1 MGEDAL
7 MQTERPGRL
16 ISLALGST
24 AIFDVTGA
32 VIYRAVRDSLP
43 PAPAPGPSPFQ
54 QATRELLDAR
64 HEAIMQA
71 RGAPSAASPVPAPAP
86 PPCPR

>member
-32 VIYRAVRDSLP
+32 AIYRAVREGLP
-43 PAPAPGPSPFQ
+43 PAPAAESAPNPFQ

-64 HEAIMQA
+64 HEATLQA
-71 RGAPSAASPVPAPAP
+71 RGDGRPVRSA
-86 PPCPR
+86 

>member
-32 VIYRAVRDSLP
+32 VIYRAVRES
-43 PAPAPGPSPFQ
+43 APNPFQ

-64 HEAIMQA
+64 HEATLQA
-71 RGAPSAASPVPAPAP
+71 RGDGCPVRFA
-86 PPCPR
+86 